1 MSTIKWLEKLCELNK
16 LIVLVWNMKQW
27 EAINTAFEIWNRPL
41 VNYELELGLL
51 LGPVNLKPFSE
62 SIYIQKYSLGQ
73 PL

>member
-1 MSTIKWLEKLCELNK
+1 
-16 LIVLVWNMKQW
+16 MKQW

-41 VNYELELGLL
+41 VNYELELGLV